1 MRIVKGT
8 YTTTSNILTFTLRV
22 PEGKR
27 KKGVEDLFNKSM
39 TEKSSKL
46 KKEADFHVQE
56 AQRVPNKMNPKRTIL
71 RHILIIKLQKL
82 KREI

>member
-8 YTTTSNILTFTLRV
+8 YRATSIILTFTLRV

-39 TEKSSKL
+39 TPQS
-46 KKEADFHVQE
+46 
-56 AQRVPNKMNPKRTIL
+56 
-71 RHILIIKLQKL
+71 
-82 KREI
+82 

>member
-8 YTTTSNILTFTLRV
+8 YTTSIILTFTLRV

-46 KKEADFHVQE
+46 KKEADFQIQE
-56 AQRVPNKMNPKRTIL
+56 TQRVPNKMNPKRTIL
-71 RHILIIKLQKL
+71 RHILILKLQKL
-82 KREI
+82 KREF

>member
-1 MRIVKGT
+1 MRIIKGT
-8 YTTTSNILTFTLRV
+8 YTTSIILTFTLRV

-46 KKEADFHVQE
+46 KKEADFQIQE

-71 RHILIIKLQKL
+71 RHILILKLQKL
-82 KREI
+82 KREF

>member
-1 MRIVKGT
+1 ME
-8 YTTTSNILTFTLRV
+8 TTSERAQVIFQ
-22 PEGKR
+22 GKR

-46 KKEADFHVQE
+46 KKEADFQVQE
-56 AQRVPNKMNPKRTIL
+56 AQRVPNKMNPKRTI